1 MPLDAVSA
9 FDARRVAFAVWGR
22 ALVRCCVLAVGL
34 LGMGS
39 LSHAQGIELPQL
51 KASRAEGGLTLDF
64 EVKLGLSRAVEEAMQ
79 RGVPIYFTAQA
90 QVFRP
95 RWYWR
100 DQRVAQAVRT
110 WRVSYQPLT
119 SAWRVSLGAFS
130 QSFATADAA
139 LAMVSRAS
147 NWRVVEAEAAENLE
161 HCYVEF
167 SYRLDSALL
176 PRPMQL
182 DLAAQSD
189 WRLLVERALR
199 LD

>member
-1 MPLDAVSA
+1 MRFDAVLGSGVWRIFSA
-9 FDARRVAFAVWGR
+9 RWGLPFLR
-22 ALVRCCVLAVGL
+22 HCFLCGL
-34 LGMGS
+34 LLIGCGGS
-39 LSHAQGIELPQL
+39 QAQGIDLPL
-51 KASRAEGGLTLDF
+51 LNASRQDGGLTLDF
-64 EVKLGLSRAVEEAMQ
+64 EVRMGLSRAVEEAMQ

-100 DQRVAQAVRT
+100 DQRLAQATRT

-130 QSFATADAA
+130 QTFPSAEAA
-139 LAMVSRAS
+139 LSMVSRAT
-147 NWRVVEAEAAENLE
+147 NWRIADAEPGENFDNT
-161 HCYVEF
+161 YVEF
-167 SYRLDSALL
+167 SYRLDSSLL

-189 WRLLVERALR
+189 WRLLVERAFKIN
-199 LD
+199 